1 MMNLL
6 KKKQTAIPTCPVD
19 KKFALAGITNV
30 IKKFGDAQKKMEPDF
45 IPIFLYVMNK
55 KEENS
60 LCFLTTTFFARIN
73 NHPKNQEHGYSMI
86 LNKTILEDLYE
97 PFEGSHVA
105 AVFAKE
111 KGIVDTP
118 GHPGEKCMFYIKD
131 FGYDAEEASAV
142 IGMLLAE
149 VFKIKPEEI
158 TLQIQLFGCNDEGE
172 GEECMAEFDCA
183 GNMIAKSGNS
193 YELF

>member
-118 GHPGEKCMFYIKD
+118 GHPGEKCT
-131 FGYDAEEASAV
+131 S
-142 IGMLLAE
+142 
-149 VFKIKPEEI
+149 
-158 TLQIQLFGCNDEGE
+158 TCRR
-172 GEECMAEFDCA
+172 
-183 GNMIAKSGNS
+183 
-193 YELF
+193 